1 MFVYFIISGPLW
13 I

>member
-1 MFVYFIISGPLW
+1 MFVYFIVSGPLW